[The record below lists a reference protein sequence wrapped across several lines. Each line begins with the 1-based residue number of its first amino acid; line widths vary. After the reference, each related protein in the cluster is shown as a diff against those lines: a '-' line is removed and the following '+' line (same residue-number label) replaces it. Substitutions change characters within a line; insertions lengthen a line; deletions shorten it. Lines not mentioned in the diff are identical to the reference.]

1 MRMIENLHCSWW
13 SESCCSGLVYCSKRN
28 LNHLKDA
35 WKRAKV
41 DIVAADIVRSLCSDS
56 RDDAID
62 DNCDKYD
69 DSDDDEEDIV
79 EQQIRSDDD
88 IEDDKE
94 EEHNED

>member
-1 MRMIENLHCSWW
+1 M
-13 SESCCSGLVYCSKRN
+13 
-28 LNHLKDA
+28 
-35 WKRAKV
+35 

-62 DNCDKYD
+62 DNFDKYD

-88 IEDDKE
+88 IEDDKD
-94 EEHNED
+94 EEHNEDLNCEGPTLTKIIFLILCGPQDRGEFVELVLRARISYIV